1 MIQRKDAA
9 ARVSPT
15 IRTRSRSSKRSGSL
29 IPYPEV
35 QADDYVTYRTE
46 AHRFRCGRAIGR
58 SGTAVLVRAYSK
70 EHEVVEVSE
79 AMFQYAN
86 RPKTVRVH
94 AAAG

>member
-1 MIQRKDAA
+1 MIRRSDAA
-9 ARVSPT
+9 AQVSPP
-15 IRTRSRSSKRSGSL
+15 IRTRSRAPKRSGSL

-35 QADDYVTYRTE
+35 RADDYVTYRTPT
-46 AHRFRCGRAIGR
+46 HRFRCGRAIAR
-58 SGTAVLVRAYSK
+58 LGTLVLVRTYSK

-94 AAAG
+94 ASAG